1 MGMKSSL
8 DKRQAAVE
16 QHVRETLTILRVDLN
31 AEQFRDTPR
40 RIARMAFELLAGMDK
55 SNEPKLTLF
64 KNTGY
69 RDILIVKDIP
79 FYSLCAHHL
88 LPMFGHVSIAYIPD
102 KKIVGLSK
110 LPRVVKFF
118 SARLQVQ
125 EDLTRELA
133 DYLQQKLEALG
144 VFVIVRAR
152 HLCMEMRGAKTHD
165 AETMSSAVR
174 GIFDTRPS
182 TKEEA
187 LRLMTT

>member
-1 MGMKSSL
+1 MKSSL

>member
-1 MGMKSSL
+1 ML
-8 DKRQAAVE
+8 
-16 QHVRETLTILRVDLN
+16 
-31 AEQFRDTPR
+31 
-40 RIARMAFELLAGMDK
+40 FELLAGMDRR
-55 SNEPKLTLF
+55 NEPKLTLF
-64 KNTGY
+64 ENLGY
-69 RDILIVKDIP
+69 RDILILKDIP

-88 LPMFGHVSIAYIPD
+88 LPMFGHVSIAYIPG

-110 LPRVVKFF
+110 LPRIVKYF

-125 EDLTRELA
+125 EDFTRELA
-133 DYLQQKLEALG
+133 DYLQKKLEAEG

-165 AETMSSAVR
+165 VETVSSAVR
-174 GIFDTRPS
+174 GVFEVRAS

>member
-1 MGMKSSL
+1 MGMKPEV
-8 DKRQAAVE
+8 DPRQAAIE
-16 QHVRETLTILRVDLN
+16 EHAREVLKILKVDLN

-55 SNEPKLTLF
+55 RNEPKLTLF

-69 RDILIVKDIP
+69 RDILILKDIP

-88 LPMFGHVSIAYIPD
+88 LPMYGHVSVAYIPG

-110 LPRVVKFF
+110 LPRIVKFF

-125 EDLTRELA
+125 EDFTRELA
-133 DYLQQKLEALG
+133 DYLQEKLGAKG
-144 VFVIVRAR
+144 VFVIVKAR
-152 HLCMEMRGAKTHD
+152 HLCMEMRGTKTHD
-165 AETMSSAVR
+165 VDAVSSAVR
-174 GIFDTRPS
+174 GVFDTRAS

>member
-1 MGMKSSL
+1 MKSNV
-8 DKRQAAVE
+8 DPRQVAVE
-16 QHVRETLTILRVDLN
+16 QHLRETLTILGVDLKT
-31 AEQFRDTPR
+31 EQFRDTPR

-55 SNEPKLTLF
+55 NNEPKLTLF

-125 EDLTRELA
+125 EDFTRELA